1 MKENLYV
8 EFRKWEIFWGLML
21 DSEREINGIIKQ
33 YNEKGWNCI
42 HVMTAMPNIS
52 IFHRIWIVAINLG
65 TLGFISYWGGA
76 TFLFERDK
84 GGQGVY
90 EEIVKTNAML
100 GETLGS
106 MSINIG
112 KMVDGK

>member
-42 HVMTAMPNIS
+42 HVMTAMPNVS
-52 IFHRIWIVAINLG
+52 IFQRILGVVINLG
-65 TLGFISYWGGA
+65 TLGFLSYSGGA

-84 GGQGVY
+84 DGQGVY
-90 EEIVKTNAML
+90 EEILKTNEML

-106 MSINIG
+106 MSVNIG
-112 KMVDGK
+112 KMAGNK